1 MQDYFWLSLYLNSL
15 LPWAISSGIFCLFA
29 CAFII
34 INLFIGNFSCN
45 FFFCS
50 ICSLYLWF
58 RVFLFIFNLFLVR
71 VTLCRFNYLCQ
82 TWQYFMIIT
91 LLFFLEIIHGNSHSS
106 NLNWLT
112 NVLITY
118 SLLFFFFILHCITLF
133 WLVSVYIFV
142 LFSITASCD
151 CIVYPPSCMVC
162 HFLKFHKVE
171 LLTCSLLKIYI
182 SQMVANYK
190 FWSWQLLIWPQCLLL
205 LSAVWHF

>member
-34 INLFIGNFSCN
+34 INLFICNFSCN

-118 SLLFFFFILHCITLF
+118 SLLFFFLYTSLYCSVLISFCVYLCFVFHYRLLWLYSLPSLLHGL
-133 WLVSVYIFV
+133 S
-142 LFSITASCD
+142 
-151 CIVYPPSCMVC
+151 
-162 HFLKFHKVE
+162 FLK
-171 LLTCSLLKIYI
+171 I
-182 SQMVANYK
+182 SQ
-190 FWSWQLLIWPQCLLL
+190 SRITDL
-205 LSAVWHF
+205 